1 MRRTVSLLLLS
12 ALALLL
18 FSAAAFADTEVPV
31 VSLTA
36 NSDGS
41 VTGTLQNGMSVLFS
55 TVPLEINHYDVL
67 TAGTPDGPALSVGTL
82 SHSVN
87 NITISLV
94 GGTFTDLEASF
105 YGVYSQQAGGT
116 GCSQGSTSA
125 TEMCDPMWITVNYT
139 DGTDTKYQLTGLNTS
154 PDGFNPFSIIAPS
167 GDLISSVFIGG
178 LTDDTQSKFYALA
191 GVNLSGATLPAA
203 SVPEP
208 STLVLFGAG
217 LLAMMRKLRR
227 GY

>member
-1 MRRTVSLLLLS
+1 MRRTVSLSLLS
-12 ALALLL
+12 ALALVL
-18 FSAAAFADTEVPV
+18 FSAAAFADTEIPV
-31 VSLTA
+31 VSLAA
-36 NSDGS
+36 NSNGS

-55 TVPLEINHYDVL
+55 TVPLAINHYDVL
-67 TAGTPDGPALSVGTL
+67 TAGTPGGPALSVGTL

-87 NITISLV
+87 NITLSLV
-94 GGTFTDLEASF
+94 GGTFTDLTASF

-139 DGTDTKYQLTGLNTS
+139 NGTDTKYQLTGLNTS

-167 GDLISSVFIGG
+167 GDYISSVFIGG

-191 GVNLSGATLPAA
+191 NLSLSGAALGGT

-208 STLVLFGAG
+208 GAITLLGAG
-217 LLAMMRKLRR
+217 LLLMVRKLRR
-227 GY
+227 G